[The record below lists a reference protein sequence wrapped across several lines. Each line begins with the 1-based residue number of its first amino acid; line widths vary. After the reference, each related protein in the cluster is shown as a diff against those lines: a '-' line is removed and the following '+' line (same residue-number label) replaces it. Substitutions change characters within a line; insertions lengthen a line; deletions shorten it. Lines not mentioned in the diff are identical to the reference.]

1 MESISDKQ
9 RQILNFVGDFTDERG
24 YPPSV
29 RDIVRGC
36 GISSTSVAQYH
47 INVLRRRGYIRRD
60 PDVSRS
66 IALVSERVSFQ
77 SVPLLGTIAAGAPIP
92 VPTPDTWASTP
103 EETLEVPE
111 YLTDHRER
119 LYGLRVKGTS
129 MIDALISDGDI
140 VIMQAA
146 STAEDGEMVAVWLK
160 DREEVT
166 LKKLYHEQG
175 RIRLQPANALMEPI
189 YTRSTNVE
197 IQGKVVAVLR
207 KL

>member
-1 MESISDKQ
+1 MESISEKQ
-9 RQILNFVGDFTDERG
+9 RQILNFIADFTDERG

-29 RDIVRGC
+29 RDIVTGC

-47 INVLRRRGYIRRD
+47 INVLQRRGYIRRD
-60 PDVSRS
+60 PDVCRS
-66 IALVSERVSFQ
+66 IALVSERASFQ
-77 SVPLLGTIAAGAPIP
+77 SVPVLGAIAAGEPIP
-92 VPTPDTWASTP
+92 VPTPDTWVSTP
-103 EETLEVPE
+103 EETLDVPE
-111 YLTDHRER
+111 YLSDRREK

-129 MIDALISDGDI
+129 MIDALINDGDI

-146 STAEDGEMVAVWLK
+146 NTAEDGEMAAVWLK

-175 RIRLQPANALMEPI
+175 RIRLQPANSLMEPI
-189 YTRSTNVE
+189 YTRSENVE

>member
-1 MESISDKQ
+1 MESISEKQ
-9 RQILNFVGDFTDERG
+9 RQILNFIADFTDEKG

-47 INVLRRRGYIRRD
+47 INVLRQRGYIRRD

-66 IALVSERVSFQ
+66 IALVTERASFQ
-77 SVPLLGTIAAGAPIP
+77 SVPVLGTIAAGEPIP
-92 VPTPDTWASTP
+92 VPTPDTWALTP
-103 EETLEVPE
+103 EEALEVPE

-129 MIDALISDGDI
+129 MVDALINDGDI
-140 VIMQAA
+140 VIMQAVN
-146 STAEDGEMVAVWLK
+146 TAEDGETVAVWLR

-166 LKKLYHEQG
+166 LKKLHHEQG
-175 RIRLQPANALMEPI
+175 RIKLQPANSLMEPI
-189 YTRSTNVE
+189 YTKSENVE

>member
-1 MESISDKQ
+1 MESISEKQ
-9 RQILNFVGDFTDERG
+9 RQILNFVADFTDERG

-47 INVLRRRGYIRRD
+47 INVLRRRSYIRRD

-66 IALVSERVSFQ
+66 IALVSERAPFESI
-77 SVPLLGTIAAGAPIP
+77 PLLGIIAAGAPVP
-92 VPTPDTWASTP
+92 VPTPDTWVSTP
-103 EETLEVPE
+103 EELLEVPE

-129 MIDALISDGDI
+129 MIDALINDGDI

-146 STAEDGEMVAVWLK
+146 SAAEDGETVAVWLK
-160 DREEVT
+160 DKEEVT

-175 RIRLQPANALMEPI
+175 RIRLQPANSLMEPI
-189 YTRSTNVE
+189 YAEPENVE

>member
-1 MESISDKQ
+1 MESISEKQ
-9 RQILNFVGDFTDERG
+9 RQILNFVADFTGERG

-36 GISSTSVAQYH
+36 DISSTSVAQYH
-47 INVLRRRGYIRRD
+47 INVLRQRGYIRRD

-66 IALVSERVSFQ
+66 IALVSDRASFQ
-77 SVPLLGTIAAGAPIP
+77 SVPLLGTIAAGKPIP
-92 VPTPDTWASTP
+92 VSTPDTWVSTP

-111 YLTDHRER
+111 YLTDHRRR

-129 MIDALISDGDI
+129 MIDALINDGDI

-146 STAEDGEMVAVWLK
+146 DTVEDGETAAVWLK
-160 DREEVT
+160 DKEEVT

-175 RIRLQPANALMEPI
+175 RIRLQPANSLMEPI
-189 YTRSTNVE
+189 YAEPENVE